1 MPVIKFLK
9 TVLLIIELIIYVAY
23 VHLDKL
29 LFVGIIALDQ
39 YVKFRVV
46 STMNVGET
54 VPIYPEILHITY
66 VLNPGAAF
74 GILPHERAFLL
85 GLSGVML
92 IFGVMVFSRIKKM
105 HILVKYGGIF
115 AAAGALGNMA
125 DRSRTGYVVDMFDLR
140 NGFPIF
146 NIADI
151 SILIGLMMITYYV
164 FFISEDSDDVKEV
177 RQ

>member
-1 MPVIKFLK
+1 MRIIKFLK

-23 VHLDKL
+23 VHIEKL
-29 LFVGIIALDQ
+29 IFVGIIALDQ
-39 YVKFRVV
+39 YIKFQIV

-54 VPIYPEILHITY
+54 VPIYPEIFHITY

-92 IFGVMVFSRIKKM
+92 IFGVMIFSRIKKM
-105 HILVKYGGIF
+105 HVLVKYGGIF

-125 DRSRTGYVVDMFDLR
+125 DRSRIGYVVDMFDLR
-140 NGFPIF
+140 NGFPVF

-151 SILIGLMMITYYV
+151 SILIGLFMIIYYV
-164 FFISEDSDDVKEV
+164 FFKSEDSNDVKEV